1 MKPPS
6 IASLRRLMAVT
17 LAASITYGE
26 TPNKAT
32 YQRMIRAK
40 AIFYGNMLIRIRSDK
55 IGIDEESDFD
65 VP

>member
-1 MKPPS
+1 MGT
-6 IASLRRLMAVT
+6 A
-17 LAASITYGE
+17 LAASVTYGE
-26 TPNKAT
+26 TPNKTT
-32 YQRMIRAK
+32 YCRMTRAK